1 MQLLAELLDVFRSN
15 SNVNDMESK
24 TEIIQ
29 IILYSLKLVGHGNQ
43 SMNEVRK
50 KCILSGVSG
59 RYKDFLKIAL
69 KLVSTLEK
77 L

>member
-59 RYKDFLKIAL
+59 RYKDLLKIAL